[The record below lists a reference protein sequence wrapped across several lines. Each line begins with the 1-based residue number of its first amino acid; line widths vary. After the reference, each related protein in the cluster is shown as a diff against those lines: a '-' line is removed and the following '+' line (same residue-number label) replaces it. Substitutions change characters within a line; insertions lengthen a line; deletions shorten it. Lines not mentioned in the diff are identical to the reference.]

1 MTGFDKNVTMR
12 FGALDLVR
20 GDWRRYT
27 NTLDFNDTNV
37 LDDNTD
43 LDVLAVNVQENNERC
58 PVNYIVPPGVRRE
71 QLYNNN
77 TLINQ
82 NEQSLRVSGDGL
94 ESEILEQYLRM

>member
-1 MTGFDKNVTMR
+1 
-12 FGALDLVR
+12 VR

-58 PVNYIVPPGVRRE
+58 PVNYIPPGVRRE

-82 NEQSLRVSGDGL
+82 NEQSLLYVFLVTD
-94 ESEILEQYLRM
+94 

>member
-58 PVNYIVPPGVRRE
+58 PVNYCSTRCKKRTIV
-71 QLYNNN
+71 Q
-77 TLINQ
+77 Q
-82 NEQSLRVSGDGL
+82 
-94 ESEILEQYLRM
+94 QYLD